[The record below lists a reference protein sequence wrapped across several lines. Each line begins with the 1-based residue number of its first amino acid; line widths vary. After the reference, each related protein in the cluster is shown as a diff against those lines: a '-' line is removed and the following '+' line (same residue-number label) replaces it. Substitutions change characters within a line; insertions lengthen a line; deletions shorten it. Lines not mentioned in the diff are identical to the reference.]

1 MKKTFK
7 NNAELPTKT
16 TEVFYETTAT
26 ETKVELPEVQQKVYQ
41 RGDEFEFRGKRVKVV
56 EVIEDGRLHVKNQH
70 EPYNSFI
77 ILESEI
83 NEGT

>member
-1 MKKTFK
+1 MTKKK
-7 NNAELPTKT
+7 
-16 TEVFYETTAT
+16 ETITAVPVALY
-26 ETKVELPEVQQKVYQ
+26 K
-41 RGDEFEFRGKRVKVV
+41 RGDEFEFRGKQVKVV
-56 EVIEDGRLHVKNQH
+56 EVIEPDRLHVKNQH